1 MPSSGVG
8 SCGNFVPSFFK
19 DSPYCFPW
27 WLYQFAFP
35 PTVREG
41 SLFSIPSP
49 AFIVCRF
56 FDVDHSEGCE
66 VMPHC
71 SFDLHFPSNEM
82 LSIEIY
88 TLPYVKFGN
97 LLFDTCWSV
106 TA

>member
-56 FDVDHSEGCE
+56 FDNGYSDGCE
-66 VMPHC
+66 LISDC
-71 SFDLHFPSNEM
+71 SFDLRFSNK
-82 LSIEIY
+82 Y
-88 TLPYVKFGN
+88 
-97 LLFDTCWSV
+97 
-106 TA
+106 